1 MISFPGYDDVIREI
15 YYHNQDHVFEYWD
28 ELDDREKR
36 SLLEDLSSV
45 DISQLSVLFSTA
57 SDESQKKYSYTPAE
71 YMPFP
76 HTEEARA
83 RCHEARSRGE
93 QHVRNG
99 KVAAF
104 LVAGGQGTR
113 LGFDGPKGA
122 YPVGPVSGKSLF
134 QIHGEKI
141 RAYSKKYNTVIPWLI
156 MTSVAN
162 HDETVEFFTTHK
174 FFGLRKEH
182 VYIFPQNMI
191 PSLDF
196 AGKLILKNRCSL
208 FKNPDGH
215 GGSLTALR
223 TSGMITELER
233 RGIET
238 VSYFQVDN
246 PLVKIIDP
254 VFIGFHVME
263 ESEISSK
270 GMMKTGPKE
279 KVGVFV
285 HRSDGKTGILEYS
298 DMTEEM
304 QNARGPEGNLLYCMG
319 NPAIHLF
326 SLKFIDTITSGGALA
341 LPYHVAKKKIEA
353 LRSGGY
359 AEIRGYKFEKFVF
372 DAIPIARKTILLE
385 TLREEEFAPVK
396 NKSGEDSVETARDL
410 MNRLSFRWLAMQ
422 GIPVSEKTKVI
433 EISPLRAVEP
443 EDLSGDVPAREKI
456 YLD

>member
-1 MISFPGYDDVIREI
+1 MISFPGYDDVIKEF
-15 YYHNQDHVFEYWD
+15 HNHGQEHVFEYWD
-28 ELDDREKR
+28 ELDEKEKR
-36 SLLEDLSSV
+36 HLVNDLSAV
-45 DISQLSVLFSTA
+45 DISRLGELFNA
-57 SDESQKKYSYTPAE
+57 ARDEMPEKFTYYPAE
-71 YMPFP
+71 YAGVPK
-76 HTEEARA
+76 TDEEKERFRAARDQ
-83 RCHEARSRGE
+83 GE
-93 QHVRNG
+93 RHVKNG

-162 HDETVEFFTTHK
+162 HDETVDFFTTHK
-174 FFGLRKEH
+174 FFGLRKEN
-182 VYIFPQNMI
+182 VFIFPQNMI
-191 PSLDF
+191 PSLDLS
-196 AGKLILKNRCSL
+196 GKLILKNRYSL

-215 GGSLTALR
+215 GGSLTALQ
-223 TSGMITELER
+223 TSGMIGELER
-233 RGIET
+233 RGIDI

-254 VFIGFHVME
+254 VFIGFHIME
-263 ESEISSK
+263 GAEISSK
-270 GMMKTGPKE
+270 GMMKNGPKE

-285 HRSDGKTGILEYS
+285 RRNDGKTGILEYF
-298 DMTEEM
+298 DMTNEM
-304 QNARGPEGNLLYCMG
+304 QDARGPDGNLLYCMG

-326 SLKFIDTITSGGALA
+326 SLDFIKEITSGGAVS

-359 AEIRGYKFEKFVF
+359 TEIRGYKFEKFVF
-372 DAIPIARKTILLE
+372 DAIPLARKTILLE
-385 TLREEEFAPVK
+385 TVREEEFAPVK

-410 MNRLSFRWLAMQ
+410 MNRLSFSWLAEKK
-422 GIPVSEKTKVI
+422 IPVPENTKVI

-443 EDLSGDVPAREKI
+443 EDLSGEVPPREKV